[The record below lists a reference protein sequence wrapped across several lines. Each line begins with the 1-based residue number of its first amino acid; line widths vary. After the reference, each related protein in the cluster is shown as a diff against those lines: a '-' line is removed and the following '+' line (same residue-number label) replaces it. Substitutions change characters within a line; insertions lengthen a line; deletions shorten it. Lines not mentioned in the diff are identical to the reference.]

1 MTIIKHL
8 NPIETKIIGII
19 TFKTETPIYIGSMEA
34 EVRRSFLKLKNEML
48 VIPSSTWKGAFRS
61 ISETIAKNMSFNGIA
76 NISVKYYSEG
86 TGGIKYKPEGK
97 EERKEFDELKSE
109 LIKLHKGLRNEV
121 YGLTREQ
128 LEELIYELGF
138 KEEERELKEHKDD
151 VWEKF
156 AEAILA
162 VNCPI
167 GKLYGNGYLAS
178 KLRFSDSLIK
188 GEINERPG
196 IAIDRKSGKVRE
208 GHLYFTEILPKAK
221 IKLMFIA
228 CNLKPGEEDSK
239 LLANTLQYINELGI
253 TIGGGKS
260 RGLGQLTIDETN
272 IYIANLKDKKL
283 TEKLQAISN
292 PFKYIKPTKLNELIT
307 WLKHT

>member
-19 TFKTETPIYIGSMEA
+19 TFKTETPIHIGSMGA

-48 VIPSSTWKGAFRS
+48 VIPSSTWKGAFRA
-61 ISETIAKNMSFNGIA
+61 ISETIAKNMKFNGIA
-76 NISVKYYSEG
+76 NISVKYYSEEA
-86 TGGIKYKPEGK
+86 GGIRYMPKEK
-97 EERKEFDELKSE
+97 EEEEFNKLKGE
-109 LIKLHKGLRNEV
+109 LIELHKGLRREV
-121 YGLTREQ
+121 YGLTENQ
-128 LEELIYELGF
+128 LKELIYELGF
-138 KEEERELKEHKDD
+138 KEEEEELKKYSKD
-151 VWEKF
+151 VWERF

-228 CNLKPGEEDSK
+228 CNLKPREEDSK

-260 RGLGQLTIDETN
+260 RGLGQLTIDEAN
-272 IYIANLKDKKL
+272 IYIANLKDKEL
-283 TEKLQAISN
+283 REKLQAISN
-292 PFKYIKPTKLNELIT
+292 PFKYIKPTKLNEFIE
-307 WLKHT
+307 WLKHA